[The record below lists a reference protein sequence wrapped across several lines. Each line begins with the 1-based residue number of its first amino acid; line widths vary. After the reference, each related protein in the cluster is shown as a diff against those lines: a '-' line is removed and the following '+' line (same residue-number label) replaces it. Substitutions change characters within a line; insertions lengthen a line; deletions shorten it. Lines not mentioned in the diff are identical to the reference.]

1 MRFALS
7 AELIPFLKQI
17 PLFAALSNEQL
28 GTLLNDFRLREYRP
42 NEIIFH
48 QSDNSDELYIV
59 VQGKVRIFKISP
71 AGYETSIQIFSMYD
85 IVGEFAAIDNQPRS
99 ATAKAIG
106 RCQLLEIRGDKF
118 MQYMRVMPNLAI
130 EMTRLVISKVRW
142 TATYAETIAQYDA
155 AGRLLH
161 ILLLYNE
168 RFGQEIEP
176 AKRYVV
182 DLAMNQADL
191 ASLIGAR
198 REWVNRLLQDW
209 HKRGLIDFEAGR
221 ITILDLPRAIAERDS
236 RIEAYRAKSTLTL

>member
-1 MRFALS
+1 MRSSLS
-7 AELIPFLKQI
+7 IEIPQFLRQI
-17 PLFAALSNEQL
+17 PLFAVLSDEQFDI
-28 GTLLNDFRLREYRP
+28 LLADFRLREYRP

-59 VQGKVRIFKISP
+59 VQGKVRVFKISP
-71 AGYETSIQIFSMYD
+71 AGYETSIQIFSPYS

-99 ATAKAIG
+99 ATAKTIG
-106 RCQLLEIRGDKF
+106 YCQLLEIRGDKF
-118 MQYMRVMPNLAI
+118 MKYMQTMPALAI

-168 RFGQEIEP
+168 QFGQEIEP
-176 AKRYVV
+176 GKRYIV

-209 HKRGLIDFEAGR
+209 HKRGLISFDSGR
-221 ITILDLPRAIAERDS
+221 ITILNLPRVMEERDS
-236 RIEAYRAKSTLTL
+236 RIEAYRAK

>member
-1 MRFALS
+1 MYPTLS
-7 AELIPFLKQI
+7 IELIPFLKQI
-17 PLFAALSNEQL
+17 PLFATLSDAQL
-28 GTLLNDFRLREYRP
+28 VTISNDFRLREYRA

-48 QSDNSDELYIV
+48 QGDLSDELYIV
-59 VQGKVRIFKISP
+59 AQGKVRIFKISP
-71 AGYETSIQIFSMYD
+71 AGFETSIQIFSTYD
-85 IVGEFAAIDNQPRS
+85 VVGEFAAIDNQSRS

-106 RCQLLEIRGDKF
+106 RCQLLEIRGDKL
-118 MQYMRVMPNLAI
+118 MHYMRVMPDLAI
-130 EMTRLVISKVRW
+130 AMTRLVISKVRW

-176 AKRYVV
+176 GRRYVV

-209 HKRGLIDFEAGR
+209 HKRQLLSFDSGR
-221 ITILDLPRAIAERDS
+221 ITILDLPRVIQERDS
-236 RIEAYRAKSTLTL
+236 RIEAFPAK

>member
-1 MRFALS
+1 MRSSLPS
-7 AELIPFLKQI
+7 QIPHFLRQI
-17 PLFAALSNEQL
+17 PLFSALSQKDFA
-28 GTLLNDFRLREYRP
+28 TLLADFRLREYRP

-59 VQGKVRIFKISP
+59 VQGKIRVFRISP
-71 AGYETSIQIFSMYD
+71 AGCETSIQIFSTSD

-99 ATAKAIG
+99 ATAKTIG
-106 RCQLLEIRGDKF
+106 YCQLLEMRGDKF
-118 MQYMRVMPNLAI
+118 MQYMRTMPDLAV

-142 TATYAETIAQYDA
+142 TATYAETIAQFNA

-168 RFGQEIEP
+168 QFGQEIEP
-176 AKRYVV
+176 GKRYII

-209 HKRGLIDFEAGR
+209 HKRGLVSFESGR
-221 ITILDLPRAIAERDS
+221 ITILDLPRAVEERDS
-236 RIEAYRAKSTLTL
+236 RIEAYHAR

>member
-1 MRFALS
+1 MRLS
-7 AELIPFLKQI
+7 LSTELVPFLKQI
-17 PLFAALSNEQL
+17 PLFATLADEHLN
-28 GTLLNDFRLREYRP
+28 TLLADFRLRTYRP

-71 AGYETSIQIFSMYD
+71 AGYETSIQIFSTYD
-85 IVGEFAAIDNQPRS
+85 VVGEFAAIDNQPRS

-106 RCQLLEIRGDKF
+106 HCQLIEMRGDKF
-118 MQYMRVMPNLAI
+118 MQYMQMMPNLAI

-176 AKRYVV
+176 GKRYLV

-209 HKRGLIDFEAGR
+209 HKRGLISFDSGR
-221 ITILDLPRAIAERDS
+221 ITIMDLPRSIEERDS
-236 RIEAYRAKSTLTL
+236 RIEAYRAK

>member
-1 MRFALS
+1 MRFS
-7 AELIPFLKQI
+7 SSVQLIPFLKQI
-17 PLFAALSNEQL
+17 PLFVTLSDEQL
-28 GTLLNDFRLREYRP
+28 DTLLNDFRLREYRS

-71 AGYETSIQIFSMYD
+71 AGYETSIQIFSTYD

-99 ATAKAIG
+99 ATAKSIG

-118 MQYMRVMPNLAI
+118 MQYMREMPNLAI

-176 AKRYVV
+176 GKRYVV

-209 HKRGLIDFEAGR
+209 HKRQLISFEAGC
-221 ITILDLPRAIAERDS
+221 ITILDLPRVIQERDS
-236 RIEAYRAKSTLTL
+236 RIEAYPAK

>member
-1 MRFALS
+1 MRSSLS
-7 AELIPFLKQI
+7 NEIPHFLRQI
-17 PLFAALSNEQL
+17 PLFAALSQKDFATVL
-28 GTLLNDFRLREYRP
+28 ADFRLREYRP

-59 VQGKVRIFKISP
+59 VQGKVRVFRISP
-71 AGYETSIQIFSMYD
+71 AGCETSIQIFAKYD
-85 IVGEFAAIDNQPRS
+85 VVGEFAAIDNQPRS
-99 ATAKAIG
+99 ATAKTIG
-106 RCQLLEIRGDKF
+106 ACQLLEMRGDRF
-118 MQYMRVMPNLAI
+118 MQYMRTMPDLAV

-142 TATYAETIAQYDA
+142 TATYAETIAQFNA

-168 RFGQEIEP
+168 QFGQEIEP
-176 AKRYVV
+176 GKRYII

-209 HKRGLIDFEAGR
+209 HKRGLISFESGR

-236 RIEAYRAKSTLTL
+236 RIEAYSAR

>member
-1 MRFALS
+1 MRLS
-7 AELIPFLKQI
+7 LPTEIIPFLKQI
-17 PLFAALSNEQL
+17 PLFATLSDQQL
-28 GTLLNDFRLREYRP
+28 ITLVNDFRLREYRP

-48 QSDNSDELYIV
+48 QSDHSEELYIV
-59 VQGKVRIFKISP
+59 AEGKVRIFRISP
-71 AGYETSIQIFSMYD
+71 AGNETSIQIFSTYD
-85 IVGEFAAIDNQPRS
+85 IIGEFAAIDNKPRS

-106 RCQLLEIRGDKF
+106 QCQLLEMRGDKF
-118 MQYMRVMPNLAI
+118 MQYMRAMPDLAI

-142 TATYAETIAQYDA
+142 TATYAETIAQFDA

-168 RFGQEIEP
+168 QFGQEIEP
-176 AKRYVV
+176 GKRYIV

-209 HKRGLIDFEAGR
+209 HKRGLLSFEAGR
-221 ITILDLPRAIAERDS
+221 ITILDLPRTIQERDS
-236 RIEAYRAKSTLTL
+236 RIEAYSAK